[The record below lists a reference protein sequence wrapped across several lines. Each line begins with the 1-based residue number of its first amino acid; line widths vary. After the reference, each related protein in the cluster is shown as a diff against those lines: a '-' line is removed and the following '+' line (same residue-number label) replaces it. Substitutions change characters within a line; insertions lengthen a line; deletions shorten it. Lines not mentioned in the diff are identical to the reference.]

1 MRDYVSHRVQESI
14 RLLDE
19 LDQQERIIRESRGDE
34 KRTRREEAERKAQ
47 DARDK
52 LLSSL
57 PSAASF
63 EYLDVTGRGNAINF
77 RTRWQERN
85 RRVNCLQEL
94 SGIWPE
100 GVQLYKEIFAA
111 PSIKLALLP
120 SYSFLLQFTFSLAQ
134 PYISRDEQSF
144 YIIDNPVR
152 KDRVFGLP
160 YIAASSW
167 KGSLRS
173 ALWQL
178 GYRDNNADVSHL
190 FGNEKGVESQEDFQ
204 SGCLQF
210 FPTFF
215 TMKSLEIINPQDR
228 KLRSGSNPIPFESV
242 PEGSNGV
249 FTLLHVPFDCIGKDE
264 KDTRSQVLKE
274 LKLIAEGLQAMF
286 LTYGFGAKTRSGF
299 GLAKEGA
306 TGELRINA
314 KYDIVTFTDFDKLGT
329 SVDVLKKKLE
339 EA

>member
-1 MRDYVSHRVQESI
+1 MRDYVSYRVQESSHLI
-14 RLLDE
+14 DE
-19 LDQQERIIRESRGDE
+19 LERQERIIRESRGGE
-34 KRTRREEAERKAQ
+34 NRTRREDAERKAQ
-47 DARDK
+47 EARDK

-63 EYLDVTGRGNAINF
+63 EYLDVTGRGNAVNF
-77 RTRWQERN
+77 RTKWQEKN

-94 SGIWPE
+94 SRIWQE
-100 GVQLYKEIFAA
+100 GVQLYKEVFAA
-111 PSIKLALLP
+111 PSINLALLP

-178 GYRDNNADVSHL
+178 EHKDNNPDISHL
-190 FGNEKGVESQEDFQ
+190 FGNEKSVESQVDFQ

-242 PEGSNGV
+242 PEGSEGT
-249 FTLLHVPFDCIGKDE
+249 FTLLYVPFDQVGKDE
-264 KDTRSQVLKE
+264 KDMLSQVARE
-274 LKLIAEGLQAMF
+274 LEIIVKGLNGMF

-306 TGELRINA
+306 KGTLSINMA
-314 KYDIVTFTDFDKLGT
+314 HDAMHFNTFDQLNT
-329 SVDVLKKKLE
+329 SVDTLKKS
-339 EA
+339 

>member
-1 MRDYVSHRVQESI
+1 MRDYVSYKVQESS
-14 RLLDE
+14 RLIDE
-19 LDQQERIIRESRGDE
+19 LERQERIIRESRGGE
-34 KRTRREEAERKAQ
+34 NRTRRDDAERKAQ
-47 DARDK
+47 EARDI

-63 EYLDVTGRGNAINF
+63 EYLDVTGRGNAVKF
-77 RTRWQERN
+77 RTRWQEKN
-85 RRVNCLQEL
+85 RRVNCLEAL
-94 SGIWPE
+94 SGIWGE
-100 GVQLYKEIFAA
+100 GVQLYKEVFAA

-144 YIIDNPVR
+144 YIIENPVR

-178 GYRDNNADVSHL
+178 GYKDNNADISHL
-190 FGNEKGVESQEDFQ
+190 FGNEKSVENQEDFQ

-242 PEGSNGV
+242 PEGSEGI
-249 FTLLHVPFDCIGKDE
+249 FTLLYVPFDQVGNDE
-264 KDTRSQVLKE
+264 KVTRPQVLKE
-274 LKLIAEGLQAMF
+274 LKLTAEGLQAMF

-299 GLAKEGA
+299 GLAKDGA
-306 TGELRINA
+306 KGTLSINMA
-314 KYDIVTFTDFDKLGT
+314 HDAMHFNTFAQLNTN
-329 SVDVLKKKLE
+329 VDTLKKS
-339 EA
+339 